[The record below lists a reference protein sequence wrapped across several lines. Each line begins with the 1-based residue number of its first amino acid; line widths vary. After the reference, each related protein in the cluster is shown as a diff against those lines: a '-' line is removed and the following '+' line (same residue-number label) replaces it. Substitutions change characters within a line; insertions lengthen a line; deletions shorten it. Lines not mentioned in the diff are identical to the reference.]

1 MNKYELVAK
10 IAKYTSVV
18 ATVYCLGR
26 FGFNVYFDNSNKN
39 KAL

>member
-18 ATVYCLGR
+18 ATVYILGR
-26 FGFNVYFDNSNKN
+26 FGFNVNFDKN
-39 KAL
+39 TKAL